1 MHAVHAMRPKI
12 AYVFKNCDQRANISK
27 LHVYSIRVSEHWL
40 LCLKLRQF
48 AAVLR
53 AKGHIAIATAT
64 YRITLAHAG
73 YGPRD
78 TAKIA
83 PVPNPNLYSLL
94 KNNFAIARRP
104 WQVQSI

>member
-53 AKGHIAIATAT
+53 AKGHIATAT

-83 PVPNPNLYSLL
+83 PVPNPNLYSVL